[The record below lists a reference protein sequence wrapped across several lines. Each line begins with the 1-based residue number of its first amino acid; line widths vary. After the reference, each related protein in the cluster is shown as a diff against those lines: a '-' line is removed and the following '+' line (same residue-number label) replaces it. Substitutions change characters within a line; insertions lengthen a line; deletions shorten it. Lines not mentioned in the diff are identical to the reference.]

1 VQYLVSFH
9 TCCRIVGPLHR
20 HDAKE
25 AHATFERNRS
35 CYVKGRIHNAE
46 KSVELVRAWADEM
59 RPADWRNILDLNTII
74 KALESERDQLDRAI
88 AALKGQSKVRRA
100 RRLSVA
106 ARRRISAA
114 QKKRWA
120 RARSKA

>member
-1 VQYLVSFH
+1 
-9 TCCRIVGPLHR
+9 
-20 HDAKE
+20 
-25 AHATFERNRS
+25 
-35 CYVKGRIHNAE
+35 
-46 KSVELVRAWADEM
+46 
-59 RPADWRNILDLNTII
+59 LD
-74 KALESERDQLDRAI
+74 SERDQLDRAI